1 MSWLTTKRR
10 FFRVIISGLVRL
22 VTRMD
27 ITGLDKI
34 HNSTGTVVVVCN
46 HLGRMDAALTLG
58 LVNRDDL
65 IVVIAE
71 KYRKIGFVRWIAKT
85 LDLLFLERF
94 EADLSTL
101 REVIRRL
108 ERGGILAIAPEGT
121 RSTTEALLEGKPGA
135 AFLAAK
141 TGATIIPVG
150 VTGTEDRVVAEKI
163 RKLSR
168 PYIRIN
174 VGEPFTIPP
183 IPKENRDAFFKQ
195 QTDEIMAHIAAL
207 LPIEYRGEYR
217 NHPRVAQ
224 LLA

>member
-1 MSWLTTKRR
+1 MWLRIKRR
-10 FFRVIISGLVRL
+10 FFRVIIAGLMRL
-22 VTRMD
+22 VARMD
-27 ITGLDKI
+27 VRGLEKI

-108 ERGGILAIAPEGT
+108 ERGGILTIAPEGT

-141 TGATIIPVG
+141 TGATVIPVG
-150 VTGTEDRVVAEKI
+150 VTGTEDRIVAQRI
-163 RKLSR
+163 RKLRR
-168 PYIRIN
+168 PHIHIN

-183 IPKENRDAFFKQ
+183 IPKENRDAFFRQ
-195 QTDEIMAHIAAL
+195 QTDEIMARIAAL
-207 LPIEYRGEYR
+207 LPVEYRGEYR
-217 NHPRVAQ
+217 NHPRVAE
-224 LLA
+224 LLV